1 VTTMAKHEKAAH
13 ISDKPEEV
21 KEPDPAV
28 TALVMSL
35 ASYVS
40 GDDIG
45 KDRKEFLRSVA
56 GRILEDL
63 GF

>member
-1 VTTMAKHEKAAH
+1 MRADAAE
-13 ISDKPEEV
+13 IARLRAASGLDTETEQ
-21 KEPDPAV
+21 
-28 TALVMSL
+28 LVMSL

-45 KDRKEFLRSVA
+45 KDRTEFLRSVA

-63 GF
+63 GI